1 MFMKNNSDITNLGDL
16 LGDIEPGKIVLL
28 YGPPKVGKSIF
39 CYQFL
44 YSGLKG
50 GEPCLYIAADYGLR
64 QLEQRMMEFNWFL
77 QPYIQS
83 GEVYII
89 DILTRLAG
97 VKIGDSN
104 AVKFSSVQNLADLMV
119 KVGVGTRSLF
129 RKSSKF
135 RAVLDSLTMIFAFNP
150 PNLVLRLMKAYK
162 NRVSEAN
169 GIGLV
174 VHTTGTVE
182 PQFETSLMELADFKI
197 CFDGKSIQ
205 VESSA
210 GKKSAQYTITD
221 EGIKCWG
228 IE

>member
-1 MFMKNNSDITNLGDL
+1 MKNRPDMTNFEDL
-16 LGDIEPGKIVLL
+16 LEDIKPGKIVLL

-64 QLEQRMMEFNWFL
+64 HLEQRMMEFNWFL
-77 QPYIQS
+77 QPYIQ
-83 GEVYII
+83 GGDVYII

-97 VKIGDSN
+97 VKIGDSTT
-104 AVKFSSVQNLADLMV
+104 VKFSSVQNLADLMV

-129 RKSSKF
+129 RKSSNF
-135 RAVLDSLTMIFAFNP
+135 RSVIDSLTVIFAFNP

-162 NRVSEAN
+162 TRISEAN
-169 GIGLV
+169 GIGVV

-182 PQFETSLMELADFKI
+182 PQFEASLMELADFKI
-197 CFDGKSIQ
+197 CFDGESVQ
-205 VESSA
+205 LESSA
-210 GKKSAQYTITD
+210 GKKSAQYTITS

>member
-1 MFMKNNSDITNLGDL
+1 MRSYDVIGFEDL
-16 LGDIEPGKIVLL
+16 LGDVTPGDLILL

-50 GEPCLYIAADYGLR
+50 GEPCLYIAADYGSR

-77 QPYIQS
+77 QPHIQN

-89 DILTRLAG
+89 DLLTRLAG
-97 VKIGDSN
+97 IKVEDS
-104 AVKFSSVQNLADLMV
+104 ASVKFSSAQNLADLMV
-119 KVGVGTRSLF
+119 KVGVGTRELF

-135 RAVLDSLTMIFAFNP
+135 RSVLDSLTMIFAFNP

-162 NRVSEAN
+162 GRVSEAN

-174 VHTTGTVE
+174 VHTIGTVE
-182 PQFETSLMELADFKI
+182 PQFESSLMELADWKI
-197 CFDGKSIQ
+197 FFDGENIQ
-205 VESSA
+205 LESSA
-210 GKKSAQYTITD
+210 GERSAKYTITG
-221 EGIKCWG
+221 EGIKYWG
-228 IE
+228 LER